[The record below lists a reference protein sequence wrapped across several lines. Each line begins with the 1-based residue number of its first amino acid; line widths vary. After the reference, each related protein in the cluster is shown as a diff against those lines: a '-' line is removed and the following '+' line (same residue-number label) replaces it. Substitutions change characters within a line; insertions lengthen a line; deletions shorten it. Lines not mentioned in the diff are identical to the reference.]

1 MKRANSVACMS
12 EMMCYIHPHPTLP
25 AVSNPIKFCTFPHN
39 WQAMFQVSW
48 LAENGDEITVHN
60 TEGVHMGCD

>member
-1 MKRANSVACMS
+1 
-12 EMMCYIHPHPTLP
+12 MMCYIHPHPTLP
-25 AVSNPIKFCTFPHN
+25 AVSNPIQFCTFPHN